1 MFAKAIM
8 AAQAGRID
16 GWWIGSSTEYDS
28 QRVNSRDGSGLNH
41 ASQAA
46 HRSSTHSSA
55 LDNAFRFIDGMT
67 KGRAVTNRSFA
78 GRLESTLEEVLRI
91 PPFAKKKA
99 KDGAPGD
106 L

>member
-28 QRVNSRDGSGLNH
+28 QRENARDGSGLNH
-41 ASQAA
+41 VSRTA
-46 HRSSTHSSA
+46 HRSSMHSSA

-67 KGRAVTNRSFA
+67 NSKSDHNPWGWEVKGGIPQLLSSFA
-78 GRLESTLEEVLRI
+78 FRSTPSTPGR
-91 PPFAKKKA
+91 
-99 KDGAPGD
+99 
-106 L
+106 

>member
-67 KGRAVTNRSFA
+67 KGRVALPLAFVAGGENRRSLHF
-78 GRLESTLEEVLRI
+78 V
-91 PPFAKKKA
+91 
-99 KDGAPGD
+99 D
-106 L
+106 